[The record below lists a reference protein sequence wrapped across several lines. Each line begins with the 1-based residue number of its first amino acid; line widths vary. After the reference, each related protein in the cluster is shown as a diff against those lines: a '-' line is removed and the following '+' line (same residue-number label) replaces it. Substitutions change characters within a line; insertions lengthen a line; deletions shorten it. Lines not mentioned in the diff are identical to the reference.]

1 VPHWTKRNFDDLE
14 DRSPAEVPMRWCFS
28 RNAIHSSQVGVS
40 RFTYEPGA
48 RMPFG
53 HRHREQEE
61 VYVVVSGSGR
71 AKLDDELIELTQWD
85 VLRVAPPVIRAFEA
99 GPDGLEVI
107 CVGGR
112 RPNGGDTERFEDFC
126 RQTHPR
132 GERLARPT
140 LTPQSKNSSRE
151 HPAQAE
157 AGGSQRSIDTLPAR
171 PVREPAEQPP
181 ETPAS
186 IRYRE
191 RRCPFGSPT
200 GTCGPPRL
208 VRMFSPSM
216 RPPARVRRAQ
226 SHGRRPAAEW
236 VRTARR
242 PAGQR

>member
-140 LTPQSKNSSRE
+140 LTPQSKNSKRLC
-151 HPAQAE
+151 PTACPIRAQCPMAKPKSP
-157 AGGSQRSIDTLPAR
+157 GIIIRVSG
-171 PVREPAEQPP
+171 VRVP
-181 ETPAS
+181 
-186 IRYRE
+186 
-191 RRCPFGSPT
+191 
-200 GTCGPPRL
+200 
-208 VRMFSPSM
+208 
-216 RPPARVRRAQ
+216 PPAWKRLQMPLWNTVGARGMR
-226 SHGRRPAAEW
+226 SAALLGAS
-236 VRTARR
+236 RLARH
-242 PAGQR
+242 AG